1 MKKLIDILHREGCS
15 LVVEKDG
22 EVSIYNQKGVRDLEH
37 LLKHEPEKLR
47 GARIADKVTGK
58 AAAGIVVKGG
68 VKELYTDVM
77 SKKAAE
83 LLDVSDVKYTFA
95 VMVDEIIIKEG
106 DNRCPLEKIVDSATT
121 ADEVVETLWAHFDEM
136 KNKHKA

>member
-1 MKKLIDILHREGCS
+1 MKNLIDILHREGCS

-37 LLKHEPEKLR
+37 LLKHEPEKLHR
-47 GARIADKVTGK
+47 ARIADKVTGK

-77 SKKAAE
+77 SRKALPILDDSDMRYTYGE
-83 LLDVSDVKYTFA
+83 LA
-95 VMVDEIIIKEG
+95 DEIIIKEG
-106 DNRCPLEKIVDSATT
+106 DTRCRLEEIVSEATT
-121 ADEVVETLWAHFDEM
+121 ADEVVERLWAHFDEM

>member
-1 MKKLIDILHREGCS
+1 M
-15 LVVEKDG
+15 
-22 EVSIYNQKGVRDLEH
+22 RDLEH

-47 GARIADKVTGK
+47 EARIADKVTGK

-68 VKELYTDVM
+68 VKEMYAEVLSRKALPILDDSDMRYTYG
-77 SKKAAE
+77 E
-83 LLDVSDVKYTFA
+83 LT
-95 VMVDEIIIKEG
+95 DEIIIKEG
-106 DNRCPLEKIVDSATT
+106 DTRCRLEEIVDSATT

>member
-1 MKKLIDILHREGCS
+1 MI
-15 LVVEKDG
+15 
-22 EVSIYNQKGVRDLEH
+22 
-37 LLKHEPEKLR
+37 
-47 GARIADKVTGK
+47 GK
-58 AAAGIVVKGG
+58 AAAGIAVKGG

-95 VMVDEIIIKEG
+95 EMVDEIIITEG

-121 ADEVVETLWAHFDEM
+121 ADEVVERLWAHFDEM

>member
-1 MKKLIDILHREGCS
+1 MKTLIEILRKEGAS

-47 GARIADKVTGK
+47 GARIADKVPGK
-58 AAAGIVVKGG
+58 AAAGIAAKGG
-68 VKELYTDVM
+68 VTELYAEVL
-77 SKKAAE
+77 SRKALPILHDAGI
-83 LLDVSDVKYTFA
+83 KYSCGE
-95 VMVDEIIIKEG
+95 MVDEIIMKEG
-106 DNRCPLEKIVDSATT
+106 ENRCPLEKIVDGATT

>member
-77 SKKAAE
+77 
-83 LLDVSDVKYTFA
+83 
-95 VMVDEIIIKEG
+95 IIIKEG

>member
-37 LLKHEPEKLR
+37 LLKCEPEKLR
-47 GARIADKVTGK
+47 GAKIADKVIGK

-68 VKELYTDVM
+68 VKEMYAEVLSRKALPILDDSDMRYTYG
-77 SKKAAE
+77 E
-83 LLDVSDVKYTFA
+83 LA
-95 VMVDEIIIKEG
+95 DEIIIKEG
-106 DNRCPLEKIVDSATT
+106 DTRCRLEEIVSEAMT